1 MNKNQKDW
9 YLTCSKYCQDN
20 NYDLI
25 AVTEFEFSYRDEKGF
40 LYTKTVEDLYKILG
54 RGIYV

>member
-25 AVTEFEFSYRDEKGF
+25 AVTEFEFSYKDEKGF
-40 LYTKTVEDLYKILG
+40 LYTKTVEDLYKIL
-54 RGIYV
+54 RKR